1 MILVLLICHTP
12 ILCAYFTRSRC
23 GRSAIIQGDH
33 CVYHHPNAADFA
45 SRYHCHIGFLS
56 RDPTFSITMF
66 SPAGI
71 IIYKGM
77 FIGHG
82 CIQGTRLIVA
92 FAPTLKMMICIA
104 LGYLI
109 TKRGAFPPQFAK
121 GVGFISLVSSTCQS
135 EVRADNRMSVYLL

>member
-1 MILVLLICHTP
+1 
-12 ILCAYFTRSRC
+12 
-23 GRSAIIQGDH
+23 
-33 CVYHHPNAADFA
+33 
-45 SRYHCHIGFLS
+45 
-56 RDPTFSITMF
+56 MF

-71 IIYKGM
+71 IICKGM

-82 CIQGTRLIVA
+82 CVEGTRLIAA

-121 GVGFISLVSSTCQS
+121 GVGFISLVSSTCQL